1 MNNKKT
7 SKKRIK
13 IRDIEDLKKALLEK
27 NIILQSYN
35 ELNLKEIFLKDFNID
50 IDIFNK
56 IYCSIKE
63 GLITYKV
70 EDINDFI
77 DYIKNIIIFEDEH
90 KKLCEK
96 LNKIKILK
104 IDRVEYDRIPS
115 IQDDVE
121 HILKI
126 VDYIKEAISAE
137 IDDEGKLKLN
147 SLEDEVDRDYVY
159 AKDIELLKKI
169 IIYNN
174 NNIKEEYD
182 ESSQTK
188 TLLIEVPNNINF
200 DYIKAENGSV
210 EYYQHIKSYIP
221 RMKRLIRN
229 IDKYIEVEEINGVFK
244 INQST
249 AIQDSVNMAI
259 AVFNNQEFRAVSGKN
274 DIKNS
279 CKLVSL
285 EEAVFESCKV
295 NKLGKLGIG
304 YNRVNDSE
312 KKIFEYINKK
322 IEHKELNPEGNLT
335 LYTKWQPCPS
345 CYYVISQFINK
356 YPKIDIKVKYYKE
369 YGEIEKYK
377 KN

>member
-50 IDIFNK
+50 TNVFNK

-200 DYIKAENGSV
+200 DYIKAEKGSV

-229 IDKYIEVEEINGVFK
+229 IDKYIEVEDVNGVFK

-322 IEHKELNPEGNLT
+322 IEDKELNPEGNLT

>member
-50 IDIFNK
+50 TNVFNK

-200 DYIKAENGSV
+200 DYIKAEKGSV

-322 IEHKELNPEGNLT
+322 IEDKELNPEGNLT

>member
-147 SLEDEVDRDYVY
+147 SLEHEVDRDYVY

-200 DYIKAENGSV
+200 DYIKAEKGSV

-322 IEHKELNPEGNLT
+322 IEDKELNPEGNLT

>member
-50 IDIFNK
+50 TNVFNK

-126 VDYIKEAISAE
+126 VDYIKEVISAE

-285 EEAVFESCKV
+285 EDAVFESCKV

-322 IEHKELNPEGNLT
+322 IEDKELNPEGNLT

>member
-50 IDIFNK
+50 TNVFNK

-159 AKDIELLKKI
+159 TKDIELLKKI

-200 DYIKAENGSV
+200 DYIKAEKGSV

>member
-50 IDIFNK
+50 TNVFNN

-200 DYIKAENGSV
+200 DYIKAEKGSV

-322 IEHKELNPEGNLT
+322 IEDKELNPEGNLT

>member
-50 IDIFNK
+50 TNVFNK

>member
-50 IDIFNK
+50 TNVFNK

-200 DYIKAENGSV
+200 DYIKAEKGSV

-259 AVFNNQEFRAVSGKN
+259 VVFNNQEFRAVSGKN

-285 EEAVFESCKV
+285 EDAVFESCKV

>member
-35 ELNLKEIFLKDFNID
+35 ELNLKEIFLKDFD
-50 IDIFNK
+50 IDTNVFNK

-90 KKLCEK
+90 KKLCKK

-200 DYIKAENGSV
+200 DYIKAEKGSV

-322 IEHKELNPEGNLT
+322 IEDKELNPEGNLT

>member
-50 IDIFNK
+50 TNVFNK

-285 EEAVFESCKV
+285 EDAVFESCKV

-322 IEHKELNPEGNLT
+322 IEDKELNPEGNLT

>member
-126 VDYIKEAISAE
+126 VDYIKEVISAE

-147 SLEDEVDRDYVY
+147 SLEHEVDRDYVY

-200 DYIKAENGSV
+200 DYIKAEKGSV

>member
-50 IDIFNK
+50 TNVFNK

-322 IEHKELNPEGNLT
+322 
-335 LYTKWQPCPS
+335 
-345 CYYVISQFINK
+345 
-356 YPKIDIKVKYYKE
+356 
-369 YGEIEKYK
+369 
-377 KN
+377 

>member
-50 IDIFNK
+50 TNVFNK

-90 KKLCEK
+90 KKLCKK

-200 DYIKAENGSV
+200 DYIKAEKGSV

-322 IEHKELNPEGNLT
+322 IEDKELNPEGNLT

>member
-50 IDIFNK
+50 TNVFNK

-200 DYIKAENGSV
+200 DYIKAEKGSV

-229 IDKYIEVEEINGVFK
+229 IDKYIEVEDINGVFK

-322 IEHKELNPEGNLT
+322 IEDKELNPEGNLT

>member
-50 IDIFNK
+50 TNVFNK

-174 NNIKEEYD
+174 NNIKEDYD

-200 DYIKAENGSV
+200 DYIKAEKGSV

-322 IEHKELNPEGNLT
+322 IEDKELNPEGNLT

>member
-50 IDIFNK
+50 TNVFNK

-126 VDYIKEAISAE
+126 VDYIKEVISAE

-147 SLEDEVDRDYVY
+147 SLEHEVDRDYVY

-200 DYIKAENGSV
+200 DYIKAEKGSV

-322 IEHKELNPEGNLT
+322 IEDKELNPEGNLT

>member
-159 AKDIELLKKI
+159 TKDIELLKKI

-200 DYIKAENGSV
+200 DYIKAEKGSV

-229 IDKYIEVEEINGVFK
+229 IDKYIEVEDINGVFK

-285 EEAVFESCKV
+285 EDAVFESCKV

-322 IEHKELNPEGNLT
+322 IEDKELNPEGNLT

>member
-50 IDIFNK
+50 TNVFNK

-147 SLEDEVDRDYVY
+147 SLEHEVDRDYVY

-200 DYIKAENGSV
+200 DYIKAEKGSV

-322 IEHKELNPEGNLT
+322 IEDKELNPEGNLT

>member
-50 IDIFNK
+50 TNVFNK

-90 KKLCEK
+90 KKLCKK

-322 IEHKELNPEGNLT
+322 IEDKELNPEGNLT

>member
-35 ELNLKEIFLKDFNID
+35 ELNLKEIFLKYFNID
-50 IDIFNK
+50 TNVFNK

-90 KKLCEK
+90 KKLCKK

-200 DYIKAENGSV
+200 DYIKAEKGSV

>member
-13 IRDIEDLKKALLEK
+13 IRDIEDLRKALLEK

-50 IDIFNK
+50 TNVFNK

-90 KKLCEK
+90 KKLCKK

-159 AKDIELLKKI
+159 AKDIELLKRI
-169 IIYNN
+169 ITYNN

-200 DYIKAENGSV
+200 DYIKAEKGSV

-229 IDKYIEVEEINGVFK
+229 IDKYIEVEDVNGVFK

-322 IEHKELNPEGNLT
+322 IEDKELNPEGNLT

>member
-50 IDIFNK
+50 TNVFNK

-147 SLEDEVDRDYVY
+147 SLEHEVDRDYVY

-200 DYIKAENGSV
+200 DYIKAEKGSV

-285 EEAVFESCKV
+285 EDAVFESCKV

-322 IEHKELNPEGNLT
+322 IEDKELNPEGNLT

>member
-50 IDIFNK
+50 TNVFNK

-174 NNIKEEYD
+174 NNIKEGYD

-322 IEHKELNPEGNLT
+322 IEDKELNPEGNLT

>member
-50 IDIFNK
+50 TNVFNK

-90 KKLCEK
+90 KKLCKK

-126 VDYIKEAISAE
+126 VDYIKEVISAE

-147 SLEDEVDRDYVY
+147 SLEHEVDRDYVY

-322 IEHKELNPEGNLT
+322 IEDKELNPEGNLT

>member
-35 ELNLKEIFLKDFNID
+35 ELNLKEIFLKYFNID
-50 IDIFNK
+50 TNVFNN

-147 SLEDEVDRDYVY
+147 SLEDEVEAEDEKKAEKSS
-159 AKDIELLKKI
+159 AKKPEELLT
-169 IIYNN
+169 
-174 NNIKEEYD
+174 EE
-182 ESSQTK
+182 
-188 TLLIEVPNNINF
+188 
-200 DYIKAENGSV
+200 
-210 EYYQHIKSYIP
+210 
-221 RMKRLIRN
+221 
-229 IDKYIEVEEINGVFK
+229 
-244 INQST
+244 
-249 AIQDSVNMAI
+249 
-259 AVFNNQEFRAVSGKN
+259 
-274 DIKNS
+274 
-279 CKLVSL
+279 
-285 EEAVFESCKV
+285 
-295 NKLGKLGIG
+295 
-304 YNRVNDSE
+304 
-312 KKIFEYINKK
+312 
-322 IEHKELNPEGNLT
+322 
-335 LYTKWQPCPS
+335 
-345 CYYVISQFINK
+345 
-356 YPKIDIKVKYYKE
+356 
-369 YGEIEKYK
+369 
-377 KN
+377 

>member
-35 ELNLKEIFLKDFNID
+35 ELNLKEIFLKDFD
-50 IDIFNK
+50 IDTNVFNK

-200 DYIKAENGSV
+200 DYIKAEKGSV

-322 IEHKELNPEGNLT
+322 IEDKELNPEGNLT